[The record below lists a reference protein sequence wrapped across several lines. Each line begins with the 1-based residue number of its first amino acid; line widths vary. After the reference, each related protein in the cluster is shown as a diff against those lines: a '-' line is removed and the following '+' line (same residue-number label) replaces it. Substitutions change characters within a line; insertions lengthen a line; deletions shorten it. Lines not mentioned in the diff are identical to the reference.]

1 MRFLYAGIVLPTP
14 TSIDLELQPI
24 DSAERNA
31 QGDLLIDEITL
42 KLKLVVNWSTL
53 SGGMANRL
61 MAALRNN
68 RIGLL
73 SYFDISTN
81 SMQTINVYYG
91 AGAAVSYFLFDD
103 DLSRQLYKDVSV
115 NFIQI

>member
-1 MRFLYAGIVLPTP
+1 MRFSYAGIQLPVP
-14 TSIDLELQPI
+14 TSLDFQLQPI

-31 QGDLLIDEITL
+31 QGDLLIDAVTL
-42 KLKLVVNWSTL
+42 KLKISASWSAL
-53 SGGMANRL
+53 NGESANRL

-68 RIGLL
+68 RIGIL

-81 SMQTINVYYG
+81 SIQNIHVYYG
-91 AGAAVSYFLFDD
+91 AGASVDYFLFDNN
-103 DLSRQLYKDVSV
+103 LRRQLYKNISA

>member
-1 MRFLYAGIVLPTP
+1 MRLSYAGIVLPTP

-42 KLKLVVNWSTL
+42 KLKLPVSWKALRGES
-53 SGGMANRL
+53 ANRL
-61 MAALRNN
+61 MAALKNN
-68 RIGLL
+68 RGGLL
-73 SYFDISTN
+73 SYFDISAN

-91 AGAAVSYFLFDD
+91 AGAAISYHLFDD
-103 DLSRQLYKDVSV
+103 NLEKQLYKDVSV

>member
-1 MRFLYAGIVLPTP
+1 MRFSYAGIDLPAP
-14 TSIDLELQPI
+14 ASVDLELQPI

-42 KLKLVVNWSTL
+42 KLKLVVSWKALN
-53 SGGMANRL
+53 GVNANRL

-73 SYFDISTN
+73 SYFDISTS
-81 SMQTINVYYG
+81 SMRSIQVYYG
-91 AGAAVSYFLFDD
+91 AGAAVSYFRFDD
-103 DLSRQLYKDVSV
+103 SLARQLYKDISV